1 MSFTKELDI
10 ISDKL
15 DEAME
20 EIRIFYEDSDIHNQE
35 WDWNILES
43 DMLSKK
49 FHKKYGAENRY
60 TQHFYP
66 FDPKPFA
73 INFIP
78 REED

>member
-1 MSFTKELDI
+1 MSLTIELEI

-20 EIRIFYEDSDIHNQE
+20 EIRVFYEDHGDIEE

-43 DMLSKK
+43 DMLSDK
-49 FHKKYGAENRY
+49 FHKEYG
-60 TQHFYP
+60 THSTYP
-66 FDPKPFA
+66 FHPKPFA

>member
-1 MSFTKELDI
+1 MSLTIELEI

-20 EIRIFYEDSDIHNQE
+20 EIRVFYEDHGDIEE

-43 DMLSKK
+43 DMLSNK
-49 FHKKYGAENRY
+49 FHKEYG
-60 TQHFYP
+60 THS
-66 FDPKPFA
+66 KPFA
-73 INFIP
+73 INFIT

>member
-1 MSFTKELDI
+1 MSLTIELEI

-20 EIRIFYEDSDIHNQE
+20 EIRVFYEDHGDIEE

-43 DMLSKK
+43 DMLSDK
-49 FHKKYGAENRY
+49 FHKEYG
-60 TQHFYP
+60 THS
-66 FDPKPFA
+66 KPFA
-73 INFIP
+73 INFIT

>member
-1 MSFTKELDI
+1 MSFIKELEI

-20 EIRIFYEDSDIHNQE
+20 EIRIFYEDTDVHDQE

-43 DMLSKK
+43 DMFSNK
-49 FHKKYGAENRY
+49 FHREYG
-60 TQHFYP
+60 THSTYP
-66 FDPKPFA
+66 FRPKPFA

>member
-1 MSFTKELDI
+1 MSLTIELEI

-20 EIRIFYEDSDIHNQE
+20 EIRVFYADHGDIEE

-43 DMLSKK
+43 DMLSNK
-49 FHKKYGAENRY
+49 FHKKYGDENRY
-60 TQHFYP
+60 SQHFYP

>member
-1 MSFTKELDI
+1 MSLTIELQI

-20 EIRIFYEDSDIHNQE
+20 EIRIFYEDDGVHNQE

-43 DMLSKK
+43 DMLSNK
-49 FHKKYGAENRY
+49 FHKEYG
-60 TQHFYP
+60 THS
-66 FDPKPFA
+66 KPFA
-73 INFIP
+73 INFIT

>member
-1 MSFTKELDI
+1 MSLTIELEI

-20 EIRIFYEDSDIHNQE
+20 EIRVFYADHGDIEE
-35 WDWNILES
+35 WDWNILEG
-43 DMLSKK
+43 DMLSEK
-49 FHKKYGAENRY
+49 FHKEYG
-60 TQHFYP
+60 THHTYP
-66 FDPKPFA
+66 FRPKPFA

>member
-1 MSFTKELDI
+1 MSLTIELEI
-10 ISDKL
+10 ISNKL

-49 FHKKYGAENRY
+49 FHKKYG
-60 TQHFYP
+60 Q
-66 FDPKPFA
+66 
-73 INFIP
+73 
-78 REED
+78 

>member
-1 MSFTKELDI
+1 MSFIKELEI

-20 EIRIFYEDSDIHNQE
+20 EIRIFYEDNDVYDQD

-43 DMLSKK
+43 DMFSDK
-49 FHKKYGAENRY
+49 FHKEYG
-60 TQHFYP
+60 THS
-66 FDPKPFA
+66 KPFA

-78 REED
+78 RKED

>member
-1 MSFTKELDI
+1 MSLTIELEI

-20 EIRIFYEDSDIHNQE
+20 EIRVFYADHGDNEE

-43 DMLSKK
+43 DMLSNK
-49 FHKKYGAENRY
+49 FHKEYG
-60 TQHFYP
+60 TDPTYP
-66 FDPKPFA
+66 FHSKPFA